1 MKWILLLAFGFSLPF
16 SATRALAGEEKEEKK
31 AAGGEKSQPEWVE
44 VEMKINAITSKMQ
57 LKKENLAK
65 LVEEKH
71 ALPANS
77 PKIKETV
84 DAMVQTHKELESLTA
99 EYNQQVTLYKY
110 RFPERGAKEHRNY
123 ERTQLKPLD
132 QMEKELSID
141 DRLHRNMKTIR
152 SQYGVEKPA
161 VPSANAAS
169 EKPTEHKEHTEL
181 PEDQKTLDDSNSIIM
196 KK

>member
-1 MKWILLLAFGFSLPF
+1 MKWILLLALSFSLYF
-16 SATRALAGEEKEEKK
+16 SSIRALAGEGKEES
-31 AAGGEKSQPEWVE
+31 GEKGEKKSQPEWVD
-44 VEMKINAITSKMQ
+44 VEMKINSIASKMQ
-57 LKKENLAK
+57 MKKENLAK

-71 ALPANS
+71 KLPANS

-84 DAMVQTHKELESLTA
+84 DEMVQTHKELESLTQD
-99 EYNQQVTLYKY
+99 YNQQVTLYKY

-123 ERTQLKPLD
+123 ERTQVKPLD

-152 SQYGVEKPA
+152 SQYGVEKPGTPA
-161 VPSANAAS
+161 ANTAS
-169 EKPTEHKEHTEL
+169 EKPAEHKEPTEG
-181 PEDQKTLDDSNSIIM
+181 QKTLDDSNSIIM

>member
-1 MKWILLLAFGFSLPF
+1 MKWILLLALSFSLYF
-16 SATRALAGEEKEEKK
+16 SSIRALAGEGKEES
-31 AAGGEKSQPEWVE
+31 GEKGEKKSQPEWVD
-44 VEMKINAITSKMQ
+44 VEMKINAIASKMQ
-57 LKKENLAK
+57 VRKENLAK

-71 ALPANS
+71 KLPANS

-84 DAMVQTHKELESLTA
+84 DEMVQTHKELESLTQD
-99 EYNQQVTLYKY
+99 YNQQVTLYKY

-123 ERTQLKPLD
+123 ERTQVKPLD

-152 SQYGVEKPA
+152 SQYGVEKPGTPA
-161 VPSANAAS
+161 TNTAS
-169 EKPTEHKEHTEL
+169 EKPAEHKEPTEG
-181 PEDQKTLDDSNSIIM
+181 QKTLDDSNSIIM